1 MDSIGNWLFLALTI
15 PVISIIVEGGINS
28 MKTVWQ
34 SVMRGIPV
42 LVLQSSGR
50 AADFIAHGY
59 NITANKLKSVQ
70 KYIKLAMSYSATQNF
85 IGKIFMMYLYKSMGA
100 WSMFNI
106 LDDL

>member
-1 MDSIGNWLFLALTI
+1 
-15 PVISIIVEGGINS
+15 

-70 KYIKLAMSYSATQNF
+70 KYIKLAMSYTNTNTKFYRENIYDVF
-85 IGKIFMMYLYKSMGA
+85 IQIDGGMVNVQHFG
-100 WSMFNI
+100 
-106 LDDL
+106 

>member
-1 MDSIGNWLFLALTI
+1 MDSIGNLLFLALTI

-85 IGKIFMMYLYKSMGA
+85 IGKIFMMY
-100 WSMFNI
+100 
-106 LDDL
+106 

>member
-1 MDSIGNWLFLALTI
+1 MMILKSCKIIACSDNFDFFLDGCTIDISALTI

-34 SVMRGIPV
+34 AVMRGIPV

-59 NITANKLKSVQ
+59 NITANKLR
-70 KYIKLAMSYSATQNF
+70 
-85 IGKIFMMYLYKSMGA
+85 
-100 WSMFNI
+100 
-106 LDDL
+106 

>member
-1 MDSIGNWLFLALTI
+1 
-15 PVISIIVEGGINS
+15 

-70 KYIKLAMSYSATQNF
+70 KYIKLAMSYTNTKFYRENIYDVF
-85 IGKIFMMYLYKSMGA
+85 IQIDGGMVNVQHFG
-100 WSMFNI
+100 
-106 LDDL
+106 

>member
-1 MDSIGNWLFLALTI
+1 
-15 PVISIIVEGGINS
+15 

-70 KYIKLAMSYSATQNF
+70 KYIKFMDYSANF
-85 IGKIFMMYLYKSMGA
+85 YDALIDCTIFSMGA
-100 WSMFNI
+100 WSIFKI
-106 LDDL
+106 LGDL